1 MPSTNVESRY
11 RRERSQLELA
21 LEMIAFEARTRTI
34 KGCTGL
40 SDDRIRK
47 LYTTYFKHER
57 GPLTVRR
64 QRGKSPRRVDVFF
77 RSPSKQMEATTLA
90 LLMLHYGVFALSV
103 GGRLSLAVPRQSVP
117 FGRRLCRVYALFK
130 TLQPS
135 ATLSF
140 EQAWSLCLALTRG
153 DEVALARCLT
163 CDGQFVHDL
172 LAAERSVCPCCRLRT
187 SQSESAK
194 APQLASQAEARTTR
208 PR

>member
-1 MPSTNVESRY
+1 MTVTDSRY

-47 LYTTYFKHER
+47 LYTTYFKHDR
-57 GPLTVRR
+57 AGITVRR

-77 RSPSKQMEATTLA
+77 RSNSKQMEATTLG
-90 LLMLHYGVFALSV
+90 LLMLHYDVFARSV
-103 GGRLSLAVPRQSVP
+103 GGRLSLAVSRDTVP

-130 TLQPS
+130 TLQPGG
-135 ATLSF
+135 TLSF
-140 EQAWSLCLALTRG
+140 EQAWSLCLALVRG
-153 DEVALARCLT
+153 DEVSFSRCLE

-172 LAAERSVCPCCRLRT
+172 LAAVPSVCPCCRLRRSDT
-187 SQSESAK
+187 AT
-194 APQLASQAEARTTR
+194 LG
-208 PR
+208 

>member
-1 MPSTNVESRY
+1 MSSTTFESRF

-34 KGCTGL
+34 RGCTGL

-57 GPLTVRR
+57 GALAVRR

-77 RSPSKQMEATTLA
+77 RTASKQMEATALA

-103 GGRLSLAVPRQSVP
+103 GGQLSLAVPRHSVP
-117 FGRRLCRVYALFK
+117 FGRRLCRVYALFR

-140 EQAWSLCLALTRG
+140 EQAWSLCLALNRG
-153 DEVALARCLT
+153 DEVSLARCLD
-163 CDGQFVHDL
+163 CEGQFLHDL
-172 LAAERSVCPCCRLRT
+172 LAAERSVCPCCRLR
-187 SQSESAK
+187 QPEAD
-194 APQLASQAEARTTR
+194 AEV
-208 PR
+208 PG